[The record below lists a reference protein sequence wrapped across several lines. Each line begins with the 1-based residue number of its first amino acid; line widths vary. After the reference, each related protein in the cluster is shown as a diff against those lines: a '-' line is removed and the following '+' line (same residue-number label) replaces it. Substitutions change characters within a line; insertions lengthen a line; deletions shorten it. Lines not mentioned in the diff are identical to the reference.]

1 MAITTFEPG
10 SDIALV
16 GAVLPLAVA
25 VGREGLVAAGAGVF
39 IDGLAVDLIEMGVP
53 PLIPAGVRAELCLF
67 PAGDLHEGLSAAA
80 AATHVRRFL
89 FIRISGVSGEVIP
102 AAEGRYLIL
111 RQAECLC
118 DRGISVARVPEH
130 FNLFFLFIGHKGYL
144 QSLST
149 GGEMGG
155 LTKGNKK
162 SRLQAQSPQAATD
175 QMRVV

>member
-16 GAVLPLAVA
+16 GTVLPLAVA
-25 VGREGLVAAGAGVF
+25 VSREGLVAAGAGVF

-53 PLIPAGVRAELCLF
+53 PLIPAGVRAELCLL
-67 PAGDLHEGLSAAA
+67 PAGDLHEGLSTATAAA
-80 AATHVRRFL
+80 HIRRFL
-89 FIRISGVSGEVIP
+89 FIRISGISREAIP
-102 AAEGRYLIL
+102 
-111 RQAECLC
+111 AECLC
-118 DRGISVARVPEH
+118 DRGISVAGVPEL

-155 LTKGNKK
+155 LTKGNEK